1 MKTNVD
7 SRLDALRARYVRSAT
22 ESGWVGADW
31 SLEIKSAMRSDL
43 ELLHDVPP
51 DTAASDSRLAH
62 LLARTQVLDARAYG
76 DAAALPCARS
86 TLALLV
92 AAAGS
97 ASLFAIGGLSAE
109 ALGLTLHAHGWVL
122 LLMIWIAVE
131 CHVFARI
138 GAAAR
143 RQFACLRAFGLTCAI
158 RRAEQMR
165 DEIAARNQQHAR
177 VIDAQLAWLAAQFSL
192 AHQRAA
198 KARLVAARH
207 AQ

>member
-7 SRLDALRARYVRSAT
+7 SRLDGLRARYVRSAT

-51 DTAASDSRLAH
+51 DGAVIDSRLAH
-62 LLARTQVLDARAYG
+62 LQAKTQILDARTSWYAVPS
-76 DAAALPCARS
+76 PCARPTP
-86 TLALLV
+86 TLLL
-92 AAAGS
+92 AAIGS
-97 ASLFAIGGLSAE
+97 ASLFAIAGLSAE
-109 ALGLTLHAHGWVL
+109 TLGLPLHPRGWVL
-122 LLMIWIAVE
+122 LLLIWIVVE
-131 CHVFARI
+131 CQVFARV

-143 RQFACLRAFGLTCAI
+143 RQFACLRAFGLARRI

-165 DEIAARNQQHAR
+165 DEIAARNQQRAR
-177 VIDAQLAWLAAQFSL
+177 VIDAQLAWLASQFSL

-198 KARLVAARH
+198 KARLVAARN